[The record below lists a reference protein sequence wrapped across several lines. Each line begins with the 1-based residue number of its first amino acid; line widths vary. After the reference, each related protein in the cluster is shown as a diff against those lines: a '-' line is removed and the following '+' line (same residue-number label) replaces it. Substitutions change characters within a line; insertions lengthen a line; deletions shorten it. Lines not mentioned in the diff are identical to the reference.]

1 MNTTSNTIS
10 VTYSDSKLRILV
22 EEYITMQKHDFTFKS
37 LCSYVLY
44 RAMEEEKTANTGLYE
59 SNQLS
64 PADCERISDIL
75 RKIINE
81 GRIISDAVSFDDN
94 TIFVKNKE

>member
-1 MNTTSNTIS
+1 MTTPIS
-10 VTYSDSKLRILV
+10 VKYSDATLRILV
-22 EEYITMQKHDFTFKS
+22 EEYITMQKHEFTFKS

-64 PADCERISDIL
+64 PADCERISGIL
-75 RKIINE
+75 RKIVIE
-81 GRIISDAVSFDDN
+81 GRLTCGTDTIVDD
-94 TIFVKNKE
+94 TQFVKVKE

>member
-1 MNTTSNTIS
+1 MTPIS
-10 VTYSDSKLRILV
+10 VTYSDLKLRILV

-44 RAMEEEKTANTGLYE
+44 RAMEEEKTANTGLFK

-64 PADCERISDIL
+64 SADCEKISNIL
-75 RKIINE
+75 RKIVKE
-81 GRIISDAVSFDDN
+81 GRLTCGTDTFVED
-94 TIFVKNKE
+94 TLFVKVKE

>member
-1 MNTTSNTIS
+1 MSTNNDPIS
-10 VTYSDSKLRILV
+10 VTYSDSKLCVLI

-64 PADCERISDIL
+64 PADCERISNIL
-75 RKIINE
+75 HKIIKE
-81 GRIISDAVSFDDN
+81 GRLTCGTDTFADD
-94 TIFVKNKE
+94 TQFVKIKE

>member
-1 MNTTSNTIS
+1 MMNKNTAITI
-10 VTYSDSKLRILV
+10 TYSDSKLRVLV

-59 SNQLS
+59 SNQLAPS
-64 PADCERISDIL
+64 DCERL
-75 RKIINE
+75 KIILNKNIVE
-81 GRIISDAVSFDDN
+81 GRITFESV
-94 TIFVKNKE
+94 TITDETKFKKNID

>member
-1 MNTTSNTIS
+1 MTNNTTSIQ
-10 VTYSDSKLRILV
+10 VTYSSERLRILV
-22 EEYITMQKHDFTFKS
+22 EEFITMQKHDFTFKS

-64 PADCERISDIL
+64 PADCERISNIL
-75 RKIINE
+75 RKIVKE
-81 GRIISDAVSFDDN
+81 GRLTCGTDTIVDD
-94 TIFVKNKE
+94 TQFVKVE

>member
-1 MNTTSNTIS
+1 MTPIS

-64 PADCERISDIL
+64 PADCERISVIL
-75 RKIINE
+75 RKIVNE
-81 GRIISDAVSFDDN
+81 GRLTCGTDCFVDD
-94 TIFVKNKE
+94 TQFVKVKE

>member
-1 MNTTSNTIS
+1 MNINTTSIS

-22 EEYITMQKHDFTFKS
+22 EEFITMQKHDFTFKS

-44 RAMEEEKTANTGLYE
+44 RAMEEEKTANKGLYE

-64 PADCERISDIL
+64 PADCERISGIL
-75 RKIINE
+75 RKIVKE
-81 GRIISDAVSFDDN
+81 GCLTCGTDTFVDD
-94 TIFVKNKE
+94 TQFVKVKE

>member
-1 MNTTSNTIS
+1 MTANTNPIQ
-10 VTYSDSKLRILV
+10 VTYFDDCLRILV

-64 PADCERISDIL
+64 SADCERISNIL
-75 RKIINE
+75 RKIVKE
-81 GRIISDAVSFDDN
+81 GRLTCGTDTIVDD
-94 TIFVKNKE
+94 TQFVKVE

>member
-1 MNTTSNTIS
+1 MTTNNNPIA
-10 VTYSDSKLRILV
+10 VKYSDSKLRILV

-44 RAMEEEKTANTGLYE
+44 RAMEEEKTANTGLFE

-64 PADCERISDIL
+64 SADCEKISNIL
-75 RKIINE
+75 RKIVKE
-81 GRIISDAVSFDDN
+81 GRLTCGAD
-94 TIFVKNKE
+94 IFVEDTLFVKVKE

>member
-1 MNTTSNTIS
+1 MTNNNTAIS

-22 EEYITMQKHDFTFKS
+22 EEFITMQKHEFTFKD

-64 PADCERISDIL
+64 PADSERISIIL
-75 RKIINE
+75 RKIVKE
-81 GRIISDAVSFDDN
+81 GRLACGTNSFVDD
-94 TIFVKNKE
+94 TRLVKVKE

>member
-1 MNTTSNTIS
+1 MTNNNNSIQ
-10 VTYSDSKLRILV
+10 VTYSDSKLRVLV
-22 EEYITMQKHDFTFKS
+22 EEYITMQKHEFTFKS